1 MRITFI
7 VIPLLLAACSGVA
20 RLPSFTPHKI
30 DIRQGNL
37 VTSEMRGK
45 LKLGM
50 SRTQVR
56 AVLGTPLINDAFH
69 ANRWDYVYRLEQ
81 DNKLI
86 EQQRMTIYFDGDAL
100 ARIEDGNMPALVP
113 PAMPAAVDP
122 TPKP

>member
-1 MRITFI
+1 MRITLI
-7 VIPLLLAACSGVA
+7 VIPLLLVACSGVA

-37 VTSEMRGK
+37 VTSEMRDK

-50 SRTQVR
+50 SRAQVR

-69 ANRWDYVYRLEQ
+69 ANRWDYAYRLEQ

-86 EQQRMTIYFDGDAL
+86 EQQRMAVYFDGDAL
-100 ARIEDGNMPALVP
+100 ARIEDGNMPTLA
-113 PAMPAAVDP
+113 PAEMPAAVDP
-122 TPKP
+122 TAK

>member
-1 MRITFI
+1 MRVTFI
-7 VIPLLLAACSGVA
+7 VIPLLLAACGGVA

-50 SRTQVR
+50 SRAQVR

-86 EQQRMTIYFDGDAL
+86 EQQRMTIYFDGDVL
-100 ARIEDGNMPALVP
+100 ARIEDSNMPALT
-113 PAMPAAVDP
+113 PAEMPAAVDP
-122 TPKP
+122 TAKE

>member
-50 SRTQVR
+50 SRAQVR
-56 AVLGTPLINDAFH
+56 AVLSTPLINDAFH

-100 ARIEDGNMPALVP
+100 ARIDDGNMPALT
-113 PAMPAAVDP
+113 PAEMPAAVDP
-122 TPKP
+122 TPK